1 MVLTKHIRVSFWV
14 RLSLFN
20 FLLVAVMGVLMRYK
34 ICFEFSVLDQKHL
47 QLAHS
52 HFAFTGW
59 VTQTLMVFMIQYLQ
73 QKVEPLRTIVY
84 RNILRLNA
92 LIAYGTIVSF
102 VVGGYNT
109 LSIVLLVF
117 TILIGLVFTMYFIS
131 DTKGVKDISVNWFR
145 GGLFFMT
152 LSTLGTFSLAYMMA
166 NKHIDQHTYLASIY
180 WYLHFQYNGWF
191 FFACVGLLLNQL
203 SKYVPNAAG
212 LKSVFYLFFGGCII
226 SYILSV
232 LWLNLAVGW
241 IILAALGA
249 SMQGWAWIRLM
260 VILKQPILTLTENKP
275 SLIRFIF
282 WILALAITIKLLLQ
296 LGSTIPVVSTLA
308 FGFRPVVIAYLHLIL
323 LSIISVCLLLH
334 IWLGGFLHFDKHILL
349 GMGIVLLFIY
359 INQLILGIQGIASFA
374 NYVLP
379 YTNEILLGISVVL
392 VLGIS
397 WMVSKVQ
404 PVVSD

>member
-1 MVLTKHIRVSFWV
+1 MVLTKKINGLFWV

-34 ICFEFSVLDQKHL
+34 ICFEFPVLDQKHL

-73 QKVEPLRTIVY
+73 QQLEHLKVGVY
-84 RNILRLNA
+84 RNLLRLNA

-102 VVGGYNT
+102 IVGGYNT
-109 LSIVLLVF
+109 LSIVLLVL
-117 TILIGLVFTMYFIS
+117 TILIGLAFTIYFIE
-131 DTKGVKDISVNWFR
+131 DTRGMKDVSVNWFR
-145 GGLFFMT
+145 AGLFFMT

-166 NKHIDQHTYLASIY
+166 TKHIDQHTYLASIY

-191 FFACVGLLLNQL
+191 FFACVGLLLNR
-203 SKYVPNAAG
+203 
-212 LKSVFYLFFGGCII
+212 LKEYLQDTSTLNTIFYLFVAGCII

-232 LWLNLAVGW
+232 LWLNLSIGW
-241 IILAALGA
+241 ILLAALGA
-249 SMQGWAWIRLM
+249 ILQGWAWIRL
-260 VILKQPILTLTENKP
+260 VLSVKQPILTLTENKP
-275 SLIRFIF
+275 PLIRFVF
-282 WILALAITIKLLLQ
+282 AILAIAITIKLLLQ

-323 LSIISVCLLLH
+323 LSIISVCLLLF
-334 IWLGGFLHFDKHILL
+334 IWLGGFLRFDKHILL
-349 GMGIVLLFIY
+349 GMGIVLLLIY
-359 INQLILGIQGIASFA
+359 INQLVLGIQGIASFA

-379 YTNEILLGISVVL
+379 YTNEILLGIAVLL
-392 VLGIS
+392 VLAIS

-404 PVVSD
+404 SAVSD